1 VLFAPSIDTFH
12 NQLIHGMEMPAPY
25 FLLDQP
31 FGIEFQFTVTPST
44 WPHPSRNA
52 SGENP
57 TITTSAQLF
66 LPAFPHKL
74 PNPPPPTEILGLKL
88 KSGTPMSSQRKINS
102 ARANGAKSHG
112 PKTDAGRKASSLN
125 AVTHGLYA
133 KGVILANE
141 SSEEHKE
148 MLASYTQQFHPE
160 GRAEMDLV
168 EEMVAAK
175 WRQRRLWAIE
185 TDLLEDEMLQQTE
198 KLDQDGT
205 SYDPITPLSFA
216 YDALASKSLPFLS
229 RHESRLERTYYR
241 ALKTLLELRRLRNQ
255 NIQKRTESQI
265 RPPQLRPTRNQEPET
280 RNQKPATSNQPPA
293 TSHQP
298 PATIG
303 QLTHPPPIR

>member
-1 VLFAPSIDTFH
+1 MFS
-12 NQLIHGMEMPAPY
+12 Q
-25 FLLDQP
+25 
-31 FGIEFQFTVTPST
+31 
-44 WPHPSRNA
+44 
-52 SGENP
+52 
-57 TITTSAQLF
+57 
-66 LPAFPHKL
+66 K
-74 PNPPPPTEILGLKL
+74 
-88 KSGTPMSSQRKINS
+88 MSSQRKINS

-148 MLASYTQQFHPE
+148 MLASYTQQFQPQ
-160 GRAEMDLV
+160 GPAEMDLV

-198 KLDQDGT
+198 KLEEDGV
-205 SYDPITPLSFA
+205 SYDAITPLSFA

-241 ALKTLLELRRLRNQ
+241 ALKTLLELQRLRNQ

-265 RPPQLRPTRNQEPET
+265 RPPQLVPPPHPFTTAPNEKRETRNG
-280 RNQKPATSNQPPA
+280 NQKPATRNGPA
-293 TSHQP
+293 LDVTRPNSI
-298 PATIG
+298 A
-303 QLTHPPPIR
+303 